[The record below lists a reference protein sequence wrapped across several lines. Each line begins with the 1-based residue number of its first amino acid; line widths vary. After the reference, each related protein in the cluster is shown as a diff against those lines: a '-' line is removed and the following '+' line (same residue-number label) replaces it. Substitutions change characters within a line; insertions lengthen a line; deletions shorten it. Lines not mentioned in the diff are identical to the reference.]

1 MNRENYK
8 SKRSNPT
15 KNSAT
20 KKARIQMETKPKV
33 TTSTASSSKLRAIYN
48 ARTEWA
54 TKVIP
59 KAKEQ

>member
-20 KKARIQMETKPKV
+20 KKAKTQMKTKPKAI
-33 TTSTASSSKLRAIYN
+33 TSTASSSKLRAIYN
-48 ARTEWA
+48 TRTEWA
-54 TKVIP
+54 TKLIP

>member
-20 KKARIQMETKPKV
+20 KKAKSQMKTKPKI

-48 ARTEWA
+48 TRTQWA
-54 TKVIP
+54 TAIIP
-59 KAKEQ
+59 KPKE

>member
-1 MNRENYK
+1 MNSENYK
-8 SKRSNPT
+8 SKRSNPA

-20 KKARIQMETKPKV
+20 KKAKAQLNTKPKV

-48 ARTEWA
+48 TRTEWA